1 MSLFYHL
8 RFVWDDRS
16 PIENWAIPAALFSS
30 SSSLLV
36 DGCRFLSRMSW
47 YFVFPIHPPFNYM
60 NFASTF
66 MKKKKNSPTLLFS
79 HLHTSLSLWCF
90 WGDVQCILPSK
101 HVVCYTKSYMMWSD
115 RLCCASVFQACPIA
129 AHKTYSRSRFFFMC
143 VIQQQ
148 QTR

>member
-66 MKKKKNSPTLLFS
+66 MKKKKTAPHYYFLTSTL
-79 HLHTSLSLWCF
+79 HCRY
-90 WGDVQCILPSK
+90 G
-101 HVVCYTKSYMMWSD
+101 
-115 RLCCASVFQACPIA
+115 VFGVMCSAFCPLN
-129 AHKTYSRSRFFFMC
+129 MLC
-143 VIQQQ
+143 VIQRVIWCDLTDYVVPVFSRLVQLLRIKRIVGVGFFYVCNPA
-148 QTR
+148 TTN